1 MANPSSTLHLNCL
14 KRCETILEE
23 LGGWDIL
30 VLMAGARDLYS
41 LNENYVGFFTD
52 SHRVEIVRIRDLL
65 RGERVYNLRIWKIPE
80 YNNLCSICSIRS
92 GSGLLARNFEFY
104 TGYSL
109 TF

>member
-1 MANPSSTLHLNCL
+1 MANPSTTPHLNCL
-14 KRCETILEE
+14 KHCEALLEE

-52 SHRVEIVRIRDLL
+52 SHRVEIVKTRNLL
-65 RGERVYNLRIWKIPE
+65 QNEQVYNLRIWKIPE
-80 YNNLCSICSIRS
+80 FKSLCSKCFIRPE
-92 GSGLLARNFEFY
+92 SGLLARNFEFY